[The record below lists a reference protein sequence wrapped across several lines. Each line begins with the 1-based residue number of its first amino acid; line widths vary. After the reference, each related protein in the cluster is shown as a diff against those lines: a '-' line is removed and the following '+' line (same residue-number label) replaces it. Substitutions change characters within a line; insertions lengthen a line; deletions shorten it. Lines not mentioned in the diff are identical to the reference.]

1 MQNSGKSL
9 IQAVEWKPGMP
20 VATGAFKKVSL
31 VHCVADGSITA
42 HFKSGDE
49 IRAFVAGQD
58 MTLAYVDITVTGG
71 SFDIN

>member
-20 VATGAFKKVSL
+20 VATGDFKKVSL
-31 VHCVADGSITA
+31 IHCVEAGTVTA

-49 IRAFVAGQD
+49 PRTFVAGDD
-58 MTLAYVDITVTGG
+58 MTLAYVDVTVNSG

>member
-9 IQAVEWKPGMP
+9 IQAVEWKFGMP

-31 VHCVADGSITA
+31 VHCVADGGITA

-49 IRAFVAGQD
+49 TRNFIAGDD
-58 MTLAYVDITVTGG
+58 MTLAYVDITVNSG

>member
-9 IQAVEWKPGMP
+9 IQAVEWKSGMP
-20 VATGAFKKVSL
+20 VATGDFKKVSL
-31 VHCVADGSITA
+31 VHCVEAGSITA

-49 IRAFVAGQD
+49 LRTFVAGDD
-58 MTLAYVDITVTGG
+58 MTLAYVDITVESG

>member
-9 IQAVEWKPGMP
+9 IQAVEWKSGMP
-20 VATGAFKKVSL
+20 VATGDFNKVSL
-31 VHCVADGSITA
+31 VHCVGAGSITA

-49 IRAFVAGQD
+49 TRTFVAGDD
-58 MTLAYVDITVTGG
+58 MTLAYVDITVDSG